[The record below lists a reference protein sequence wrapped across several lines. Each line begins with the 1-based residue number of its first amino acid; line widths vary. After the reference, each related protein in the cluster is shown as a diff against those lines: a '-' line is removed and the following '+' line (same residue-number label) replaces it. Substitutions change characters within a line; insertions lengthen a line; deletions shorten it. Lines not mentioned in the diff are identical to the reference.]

1 MEAPNETRKK
11 QMKFTAIVV
20 FGFIGLLVFG
30 MWISDPNAGKP
41 SPIEV
46 AKEKAKEVSKSY
58 TTPSSTITAE
68 DAWVAKSEGE
78 LAALKAQQ
86 KLLMD
91 EIERLRDSRPSNQPR
106 QAVNQDDGLGGLTG
120 SPSDITMPPAPLPQQ
135 QQQLP
140 VQQMPQA
147 MPAQS
152 FSELPPPPPQSSG
165 ALPPPPQAGGA
176 KGGKTIFNVSLD
188 EGNASSKKSL
198 KNIATNLPAGA
209 FGTAVLLSGAD
220 APTGGAAKSNPM
232 PVLLRLMD
240 NGKAPNF
247 WESGID
253 NCHVT
258 GAAYGE
264 ISSERVH
271 IRPEK
276 IICVLL
282 NGDIIEEKISG
293 YVTGEDGKAGMRGR
307 LVERQGALLAK
318 TLFAGIA
325 SGTAN
330 SINQQYQQ
338 VATSPLGQV
347 STVDPNRIFESGM
360 SSGASSALNKLADYY
375 LERANEMYPIIE
387 IDANRIGELVVTN
400 GVDMGK
406 QFIGQTRQEA
416 VDNE

>member
-1 MEAPNETRKK
+1 
-11 QMKFTAIVV
+11 
-20 FGFIGLLVFG
+20 
-30 MWISDPNAGKP
+30 
-41 SPIEV
+41 
-46 AKEKAKEVSKSY
+46 
-58 TTPSSTITAE
+58 
-68 DAWVAKSEGE
+68 
-78 LAALKAQQ
+78 
-86 KLLMD
+86 
-91 EIERLRDSRPSNQPR
+91 
-106 QAVNQDDGLGGLTG
+106 
-120 SPSDITMPPAPLPQQ
+120 
-135 QQQLP
+135 
-140 VQQMPQA
+140 
-147 MPAQS
+147 
-152 FSELPPPPPQSSG
+152 
-165 ALPPPPQAGGA
+165 LPPPPQAGGA
-176 KGGKTIFNVSLD
+176 NGGKTIFNVSLD
-188 EGNASSKKSL
+188 DSNAAAGKSL

-338 VATSPLGQV
+338 VSTSPLGQV
-347 STVDPNRIFESGM
+347 ATVDPNKVFESGM

-400 GVDMGK
+400 GVEMGK

>member
-20 FGFIGLLVFG
+20 VGFIGLLVFG

-41 SPIEV
+41 TPIEV
-46 AKEKAKEVSKSY
+46 AQEKAKEVSKSY

-78 LAALKAQQ
+78 LASLKAQQ

-91 EIERLRDSRPSNQPR
+91 EIERLRSSTPSNQPMKNL
-106 QAVNQDDGLGGLTG
+106 NQDDALGGLIG
-120 SPSDITMPPAPLPQQ
+120 SPSDISMPPAPIPQQ

-176 KGGKTIFNVSLD
+176 NSGKTIFNVSLD
-188 EGNASSKKSL
+188 DGNSSSNKSL

-347 STVDPNRIFESGM
+347 STVDPNKIFEAGM

>member
-1 MEAPNETRKK
+1 MDAPNETRKK
-11 QMKFTAIVV
+11 QIKLTAGALIGFT
-20 FGFIGLLVFG
+20 GLLVFG

-41 SPIEV
+41 TPIEV
-46 AKEKAKEVSKSY
+46 AREKAKEVSKRY
-58 TTPSSTITAE
+58 DTPSSAISAE
-68 DAWVAKSEGE
+68 DAWVAKSESE
-78 LAALKAQQ
+78 LTQLKAQQ
-86 KLLMD
+86 KLLLD
-91 EIERLRDSRPSNQPR
+91 EIQKLRDERSPGNRPQLSETVP
-106 QAVNQDDGLGGLTG
+106 AELSGEV
-120 SPSDITMPPAPLPQQ
+120 SPSDIGLPPAPLPRSQQ
-135 QQQLP
+135 QEP
-140 VQQMPQA
+140 A
-147 MPAQS
+147 PAQQT
-152 FSELPPPPPQSSG
+152 FTELPPPPMPSNG
-165 ALPPPPQAGGA
+165 ALPPPPTQATN
-176 KGGKTIFNVSLD
+176 KSGKTIFNVSLSD
-188 EGNASSKKSL
+188 GSASGKKSS
-198 KNIATNLPAGA
+198 KNIATNLPSGSFA
-209 FGTAVLLSGAD
+209 TAVLLSGVD

-276 IICVLL
+276 ISCVLI
-282 NGDIIEEKISG
+282 NGDIIEEKITG

-338 VATSPLGQV
+338 VSTSPLGQV
-347 STVDPNRIFESGM
+347 ATIDPNRVAEAGL

-387 IDANRIGELVVTN
+387 IDANRIGELVIN
-400 GVDMGK
+400 SGVDMGR

-416 VDNE
+416 EENE

>member
-1 MEAPNETRKK
+1 MDTPKETRKK
-11 QMKFTAIVV
+11 QIKLTAGAVIGFT
-20 FGFIGLLVFG
+20 GLLVFG
-30 MWISDPNAGKP
+30 MWVSDPNAGKP
-41 SPIEV
+41 TPIEV
-46 AKEKAKEVSKSY
+46 AREKAKEVSKRY
-58 TTPSSTITAE
+58 DTPSSSISAE
-68 DAWVAKSEGE
+68 DAWVAKSEAE
-78 LAALKAQQ
+78 LTELKMQQ
-86 KLLMD
+86 KLLLD
-91 EIERLRDSRPSNQPR
+91 EIKKLREERGPSNRSQ
-106 QAVNQDDGLGGLTG
+106 QTESVTTELSTEV
-120 SPSDITMPPAPLPQQ
+120 SPSDIGLPPAPLPRAQQ
-135 QQQLP
+135 PEQ
-140 VQQMPQA
+140 VQ
-147 MPAQS
+147 PAQT
-152 FSELPPPPPQSSG
+152 FTELPPPPMPSNG
-165 ALPPPPQAGGA
+165 ALPPPPVQGA
-176 KGGKTIFNVSLD
+176 AKQGKTIFNVSLSD
-188 EGNASSKKSL
+188 ANAGGKKSS
-198 KNIATNLPAGA
+198 KNIATNLPSGSFA
-209 FGTAVLLSGAD
+209 TAVLLSGVD

-276 IICVLL
+276 ISCVLI
-282 NGDIIEEKISG
+282 NGDIIEEKITG

-338 VATSPLGQV
+338 VSTSPLGQV
-347 STVDPNRIFESGM
+347 ATIDPNRVAEAGL

-387 IDANRIGELVVTN
+387 IDANRIGELVIN
-400 GVDMGK
+400 SGVDMGR

-416 VDNE
+416 EENE